1 MSDLLS
7 GIFHKLSSNP
17 AVARITAAILTP
29 IFDRIAAWLSR
40 PKHAKAHDADH
51 VDGGGGAN
59 YRRQTVAVL
68 SCPPVSSQLQNMG
81 GPP

>member
-29 IFDRIAAWLSR
+29 IVDRIAAWLSR
-40 PKHAKAHDADH
+40 PKHAKAHDEPRTEI
-51 VDGGGGAN
+51 V
-59 YRRQTVAVL
+59 RSTETVETTVL
-68 SCPPVSSQLQNMG
+68 TTWTVEVERTTVG
-81 GPP
+81 KR